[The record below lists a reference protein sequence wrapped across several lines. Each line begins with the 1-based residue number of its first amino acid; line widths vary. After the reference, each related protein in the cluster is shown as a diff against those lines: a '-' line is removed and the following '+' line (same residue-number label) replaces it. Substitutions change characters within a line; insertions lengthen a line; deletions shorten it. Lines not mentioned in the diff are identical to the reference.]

1 MLPRKLYKLIAVDGV
16 KKQDLQPVP
25 LMTQT
30 KIGANTH
37 HPWYRHVY
45 NGIKMKQEESGK
57 N

>member
-30 KIGANTH
+30 KIGTNTH